1 MRFSRVGTLVLIL
14 ITAIIGANCSYYN
27 RIIARKNLVDG
38 AEAYKARKFDQAEQ
52 LFRDAVARD
61 PEGKTLEG
69 KTAQLFLARTLHSQF
84 IGNRQIT
91 AKAEEAIQEYKK
103 VLDRDITDNS
113 SFKAIA
119 NLLDNLGRKEEAEKW
134 VTDRTNNEAVPP
146 DQRAEALTSLA
157 SKQITCANDITDTEP
172 VKKTVEKDRVA
183 SFVFSKP
190 EDPKVFE
197 DLKQCIDKGT
207 QLIDRALA
215 LESDNIKNPGN
226 IDIKPLDDKA
236 LADLLELDKKFQ
248 SAWSYKANALI
259 QQMRLAE
266 MEGKTED
273 KDAFKKKA
281 EEARDKF
288 TALND
293 LEKKIVA
300 EQEARQAAKKEAE
313 ASNKP
318 GAANK

>member
-14 ITAIIGANCSYYN
+14 ISVIIGANCSYYN

-61 PEGKTLEG
+61 PQGNTLEG
-69 KTAQLFLARTLHSQF
+69 QTAQLFLARTLHSQY
-84 IGNRQIT
+84 IGDRQKT
-91 AKAEEAIQEYKK
+91 ATAEEAIQEYKK
-103 VLDRDITDNS
+103 VLDKDIKDNS

-119 NLLDNLGRKEEAEKW
+119 NLLENLGRKDEQEKW
-134 VTDRTNNEAVPP
+134 ITDRTNNSEVPP

-157 SKQITCANDITDTEP
+157 SKQITCANDVTDTEP

-183 SFVFSKP
+183 SFVFTKP
-190 EDPKVFE
+190 EDPQVFE
-197 DLKQCIDKGT
+197 TIKQCVDKGT
-207 QLIDRALA
+207 QLIDRAIQ
-215 LESDNIKNPGN
+215 LEPDSIKNPGT
-226 IDIKPLDDKA
+226 IDVKPMSDKE
-236 LADLLELDKKFQ
+236 LVDLLDLNKKFQ

-259 QQMRLAE
+259 QQMRIAE
-266 MEGKTED
+266 MDAKPEE

-293 LEKKIVA
+293 LEKKIIL
-300 EQEARQAAKKEAE
+300 EQEARKKAKEDAE
-313 ASNKP
+313 KSNK
-318 GAANK
+318 